1 MTREEFA
8 IIGLRLIGILVLT
21 GGIVLSLGNMLETAW
36 DFNPNYMGYY
46 FATQL
51 LRPILIMVAGALLLG
66 FSRKIGK
73 RIGKC

>member
-8 IIGLRLIGILVLT
+8 IIGLRLIGILVLA
-21 GGIVLSLGNMLETAW
+21 GGIVLLLGNVLETAW
-36 DFNPNYMGYY
+36 DFNPNYLGYY

-51 LRPILIMVAGALLLG
+51 LRPVLIIVTGVLLLG

-73 RIGKC
+73 RIGRC